1 MNIRKLLKIKPAH
14 WAVFFFVLTQSVA
27 LFIVSRM
34 NPFLE
39 DNNIYVA
46 PQGNPEIIPILP
58 SDPITTTAT
67 SGDVIITTTPFWT
80 ALVPQL
86 LYFFAVII
94 AVGLILYFIPMW
106 ALKKVFRVIFAV
118 LFGWGVFIALVFWT
132 PLAVSLGVAVAV
144 GLLWLITPRIW
155 LHNLMMLLAMA
166 SLGAVFGRLIIPW
179 QAMILLGVIAV
190 YDFFAVRFG
199 YMLWL
204 ANSMSKINTLP
215 AFFIPRFASE
225 WKDSLEAQS
234 VTEMAEKEPSDR
246 DFSILGGGDI
256 GFPVLLASSVYF
268 AYGFSSALLVAG
280 FALVG
285 IVAAYLIQALILKGK
300 PMPALP
306 PIAALCLIALFIVR

>member
-1 MNIRKLLKIKPAH
+1 MLA
-14 WAVFFFVLTQSVA
+14 QSIA

-39 DNNIYVA
+39 ENNIYVA
-46 PQGNPEIIPILP
+46 PQGDPEIISIWP
-58 SDPITTTAT
+58 STPPSTTTP
-67 SGDVIITTTPFWT
+67 GEVVTTTPFWT
-80 ALVPQL
+80 SLGPML
-86 LYFFAVII
+86 IYFFVVII
-94 AVGLILYFIPMW
+94 VMGLILYFIPMS
-106 ALKKVFRVIFAV
+106 ALKRVFRVIFAV
-118 LFGWGVFIALVFWT
+118 LFAWGVFIALVFWT
-132 PLAVSLGVAVAV
+132 PFAISLAVAAVA

-166 SLGAVFGRLIIPW
+166 SLGAVFGRMIIPW
-179 QAMILLGVIAV
+179 QAMILLLVIAV

-234 VTEMAEKEPSDR
+234 VAEMAEREPPDR

-268 AYGFSSALLVAG
+268 AYGISSALLVAG
-280 FALVG
+280 FALGG
-285 IVAAYLIQALILKGK
+285 IVAAYLIQTLVLKGK

-306 PIAALCLIALFIVR
+306 PIAALSLIALFIVR

>member
-1 MNIRKLLKIKPAH
+1 MNIRKLLKIRPAH
-14 WAVFFFVLTQSVA
+14 WAVLFFVLAQSVA
-27 LFIVSRM
+27 LFIASRM
-34 NPFLE
+34 DPYLE
-39 DNNIYVA
+39 EKDIYIP
-46 PQGNPEIIPILP
+46 PQGNPEIIPVLP
-58 SDPITTTAT
+58 SAPVTTTVA
-67 SGDVIITTTPFWT
+67 SGEVIITETPFWS
-80 ALVPQL
+80 ALLPQI

-94 AVGLILYFIPMW
+94 VVGLILYFIPMW
-106 ALKKVFRVIFAV
+106 ALKKVFRVVFAV
-118 LFGWGVFIALVFWT
+118 LFAWGVFITLVFWT
-132 PLAVSLGVAVAV
+132 PLAVSLAVAAVV

-166 SLGAVFGRLIIPW
+166 SLGAVFGRWIIPW
-179 QAMILLGVIAV
+179 QAMILLGVIAI

-234 VTEMAEKEPSDR
+234 VTEMARKKPDDR

-268 AYGFSSALLVAG
+268 AYGLNSALLVAA
-280 FALVG
+280 FALAG
-285 IVAAYLIQALILKGK
+285 IVVAYLIQALILKGK

-306 PIAALCLIALFIVR
+306 PIAALSIIALFIVR